1 LQIPIFS
8 TSELQIR
15 WNGGIMSAGISTYQA
30 VDFYVK
36 GGQGLEVAGKA
47 LADIGF
53 ITIGIVGGPVGLAI
67 SIGYL
72 VADLVTDGFGVSYNI
87 NP

>member
-1 LQIPIFS
+1 
-8 TSELQIR
+8 
-15 WNGGIMSAGISTYQA
+15 MSAGISTYQA

-67 SIGYL
+67 SIG
-72 VADLVTDGFGVSYNI
+72 
-87 NP
+87 